1 MGETM
6 DVAAARR
13 GAVGPPLR
21 FSDLTLDRRTRVVM
35 RGARRI
41 ELTPIEFALLEL
53 LLENAET
60 VLTRTLIFERVWGF
74 DLRATSN
81 SLNVY
86 VGYRRRKTEADGETR
101 LIHTV
106 HGIGYVL
113 RA

>member
-1 MGETM
+1 MGDTM
-6 DVAAARR
+6 NVAAAR

-21 FSDLTLDRRTRVVM
+21 FADLTLDRRTRVVM

-60 VLTRTLIFERVWGF
+60 VLTRSLIFECVWGF

-86 VGYRRRKTEADGETR
+86 VGYLRRKTEAGGEPR

-113 RA
+113 RT

>member
-1 MGETM
+1 
-6 DVAAARR
+6 
-13 GAVGPPLR
+13 
-21 FSDLTLDRRTRVVM
+21 
-35 RGARRI
+35 
-41 ELTPIEFALLEL
+41 L

-60 VLTRTLIFERVWGF
+60 VLTRSLIFECVWGF

-86 VGYRRRKTEADGETR
+86 VGYLRRKTEAGGEPR

-113 RA
+113 RT